1 MRPRPV
7 RVFLAIAAISLL
19 FGCIPEGPSTKEA
32 APTRTP
38 AKLAPR
44 PSAAATTGDAAPTE
58 PITGTFEDDFERDA
72 LGADWLALGPAWK
85 ITDGKLC
92 GKGARNHGVWL
103 QRKLPANA
111 RIEFDAISD
120 SPDGD
125 LKVELWGDGK
135 SGAKGTSY
143 DDATGY
149 LAILGGW
156 KNTKHVF
163 ARLDE
168 HGDDRLEMD
177 VDATAD
183 DERLLPV
190 SQGQPYR
197 FQIQR
202 TDGRSVE
209 WSVGGLSYFVF
220 RDAEPLSGE
229 GHEHLGFNDWDV
241 PVCFDNLRIVAL

>member
-1 MRPRPV
+1 MRPSLV
-7 RVFLAIAAISLL
+7 RVAPALVACAVSL
-19 FGCIPEGPSTKEA
+19 GCIPEGPSTKEGP
-32 APTRTP
+32 APSP
-38 AKLAPR
+38 APKLVPNPTA
-44 PSAAATTGDAAPTE
+44 SAAEGAPGE
-58 PITGTFEDDFERDA
+58 VISGSYEDDFERDA
-72 LGADWLALGPAWK
+72 LGADWLALSPAWK
-85 ITDGKLC
+85 LSAGRLC
-92 GKGARNHGVWL
+92 VRGAKNRGIWL
-103 QRKLPANA
+103 QKKLPTNA
-111 RIEFDAISD
+111 RIEFDAYAD
-120 SPDGD
+120 SAEGD

-135 SGAKGTSY
+135 SGATGTSY
-143 DDATGY
+143 GDATSY

-168 HGDDRLEMD
+168 HGDDRLELD
-177 VDATAD
+177 IDKTAD

-197 FQIQR
+197 FQIER
-202 TDGRSVE
+202 SDGRTVE

-220 RDAEPLSGE
+220 RDPEPLSGE